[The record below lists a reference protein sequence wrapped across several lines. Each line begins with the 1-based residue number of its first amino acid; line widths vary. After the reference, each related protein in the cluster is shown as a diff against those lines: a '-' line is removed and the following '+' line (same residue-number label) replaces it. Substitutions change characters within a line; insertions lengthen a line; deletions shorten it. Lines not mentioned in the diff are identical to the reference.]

1 MKLRRG
7 LTAPGNGLEDNRDV
21 CKPVTFASAEGK
33 SALLNISGKTGDKS
47 FCLNMESGKFKRKE
61 ECLKRSIKGTFS

>member
-7 LTAPGNGLEDNRDV
+7 LTAPGSGLEDNRDV
-21 CKPVTFASAEGK
+21 CKFVASI
-33 SALLNISGKTGDKS
+33 SAAGEYTRSISGKTSDKS

-61 ECLKRSIKGTFS
+61 CLKRNTKGIFS